1 MLSFLIWLLTITP
14 SLLIHALLGIGIAG
28 FVASFFMPD
37 MVMGFVPTI
46 QKTIVKYASIFIL
59 ATAIFF
65 EGGIAVNNKYLEEQK
80 IMQQRIEIA
89 EQQSRDATSKIEYVF
104 QDRVQKIKDVQ
115 VVFKDRIRDI
125 SVNID
130 KDCKV
135 TSDIINVHNSA
146 AREVK

>member
-1 MLSFLIWLLTITP
+1 MVDILW
-14 SLLIHALLGIGIAG
+14 GIGIAG
-28 FVASFFMPD
+28 FVASFFMAD
-37 MVMGFVPTI
+37 LVIGFVPSV
-46 QKTIVKYASIFIL
+46 QKNIVKYVSIFIV

-65 EGGIAVNNKYLEEQK
+65 EGGIAVNNKYIEEQK
-80 IMQQRIEIA
+80 IMQQKIEIA
-89 EQQSRDATSKIEYVF
+89 EQKSKDATSRIEYVF

-135 TSDIINVHNSA
+135 TTDIVNIHNSA